1 MDNKYQ
7 TEELGEPD
15 LQIAGL
21 QLWIHRR
28 EFPESKDYWDGN
40 WLIVTV
46 HCCAFG
52 ADVWVSGP
60 ILNLSELHQ
69 WMVECESM
77 YASLLGEA
85 NIERMEPNL
94 SVKLK
99 MTQLGQIDMWV
110 YITPNHL
117 YQEHCFKFE
126 IDQSYLLG
134 LINSLKIIFRSYPIR
149 GLLLE

>member
-1 MDNKYQ
+1 
-7 TEELGEPD
+7 
-15 LQIAGL
+15 
-21 QLWIHRR
+21 
-28 EFPESKDYWDGN
+28 
-40 WLIVTV
+40 
-46 HCCAFG
+46 
-52 ADVWVSGP
+52 VWVSGP